1 MPNVNARM
9 AITPPRTILQ
19 IRSEYSASMFDLLS
33 IFFSNMLQYSRV
45 ERERTF
51 IIQTDIV
58 EGNYQLIHLENLLP
72 EDTDE
77 NALNRLF
84 KERLGDE
91 CCLQKEGGSG
101 LVKAMNIVKYDFG
114 DKSNTFTIEARD
126 GKCVIDILF
135 NLNDMTAP
143 DPYSEL

>member
-1 MPNVNARM
+1 MSLSLPKTHMR
-9 AITPPRTILQ
+9 

-45 ERERTF
+45 EPERSF
-51 IIQTDIV
+51 VIKTDIV
-58 EGNYQLIHLENLLP
+58 EGSRQLIHLENRLP
-72 EDTDE
+72 ESADE
-77 NALNRLF
+77 EALNRQF

-91 CCLQKEGGSG
+91 CSLQKEGGSG

-114 DKSNTFTIEARD
+114 DKTNTFTIEARD

-135 NLNDMTAP
+135 NLTEMIAFNGKTDA
-143 DPYSEL
+143 L